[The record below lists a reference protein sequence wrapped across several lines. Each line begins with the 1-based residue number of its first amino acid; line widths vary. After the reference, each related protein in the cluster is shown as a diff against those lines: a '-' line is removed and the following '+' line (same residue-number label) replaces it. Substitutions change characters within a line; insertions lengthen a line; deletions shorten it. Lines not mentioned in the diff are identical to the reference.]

1 MTPARRAWSATRA
14 RLTTT
19 PITLRLAR
27 SDDVPLLEAPIPLS
41 ARALQAAT
49 YSPAQIEGA
58 LGTVFAVDRQLIADE
73 TYFVAERDSEMVAC
87 GGWSRRKTLF
97 GGDRGRSPLG
107 DSLLDPNADA
117 ARIRAF
123 FVHPAYARRGI
134 GRLMMS
140 ACERAAAGDGFRALE
155 LVATLAGEPL
165 YAAFAFQ
172 VVERYDVALANGL
185 SLPVVRM
192 AKALAPR

>member
-1 MTPARRAWSATRA
+1 
-14 RLTTT
+14 
-19 PITLRLAR
+19 
-27 SDDVPLLEAPIPLS
+27 
-41 ARALQAAT
+41 
-49 YSPAQIEGA
+49 
-58 LGTVFAVDRQLIADE
+58 
-73 TYFVAERDSEMVAC
+73 
-87 GGWSRRKTLF
+87 
-97 GGDRGRSPLG
+97 LG
-107 DSLLDPNADA
+107 DPLLDPNADA

-140 ACERAAAGDGFRALE
+140 ACERAAAADGFRALE

-192 AKALAPR
+192 AKALALR